1 MTTPLEQN
9 THWSEVVDEL
19 NVRLRQQ

>member
-9 THWSEVVDEL
+9 AHWSEVVDEL